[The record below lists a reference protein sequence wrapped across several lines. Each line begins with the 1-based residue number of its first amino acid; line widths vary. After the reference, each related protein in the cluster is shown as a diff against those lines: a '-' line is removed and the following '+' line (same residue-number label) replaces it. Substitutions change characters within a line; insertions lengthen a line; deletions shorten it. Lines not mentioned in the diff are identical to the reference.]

1 MHVATLR
8 LVLCLMVCSDV
19 QLTSSEKPQTDS
31 IVQSELVRKAREI
44 RQHRRVR
51 QAGQPGLNQ
60 EETKCRYKIALLD
73 FPPYIMNQSKQQ
85 GFMNNT
91 LTWFVDSACFRRKS
105 NDPIACIM
113 EPVFVQTQDE
123 MVKLIKNNS
132 VDFGFPVLSDARQ
145 KLTGLKSVTLIRA
158 FVSSGCSMIVNL
170 KICEAESQEQL
181 LTSITSQWPI
191 LACVI
196 LLSGISGVIIWLLE
210 HRSNAAHFSPS
221 FTLGPPDGFWWA
233 VVSLTTVGYG
243 DKTPKTLCGRAFGIM
258 WILIGAIMLSLF
270 TALFTNA
277 MQASLDGTRCRDIGG
292 KDVGVSNKNPE
303 THIVAKELDADF
315 IKFKNLDEMQRNLSQ
330 GTIGR
335 VLVDRNT
342 AFYFLDKS
350 GLKRNRQIRMIRN
363 IDYPMEY
370 YLAHVSHEVMPP
382 PSGSPNDT
390 DESADDVLQRKKN
403 LSTCGGSLKAL
414 SSDLVAVAK
423 DTAKENLIPAEL
435 QTADLSDEMEGLFS
449 TGSQMTKDILFA
461 LLGMFAVLIIMG
473 KLWEV
478 YTNCKPTVRKKRK
491 GLIPSSRK
499 MSMMQNFLD
508 LEERLKD
515 ITSDLQKL
523 KEEFEGA
530 ANGLSPEGSLEYSK
544 PKERSFFNNMLDLN
558 GKSKNTETIL

>member
-8 LVLCLMVCSDV
+8 LVLCLMVCCDLWLVRS
-19 QLTSSEKPQTDS
+19 QNLDS
-31 IVQSELVRKAREI
+31 IDQSELVRKAREI
-44 RQHRRVR
+44 RQHRQVR
-51 QAGQPGLNQ
+51 QTRQLRQ
-60 EETKCRYKIALLD
+60 EQDKETKCKFKFALHD
-73 FPPYIMNQSKQQ
+73 FPPYIMNQSINQ
-85 GFMNNT
+85 GFMHQT
-91 LTWFVDSACFRRKS
+91 LTWFVDTACFGKEAT
-105 NDPIACIM
+105 DPIVCKM
-113 EPVFVQTQDE
+113 VPVFVQNQDE
-123 MVKLIKNNS
+123 MVKLIKNRS
-132 VDFGFPVLSDARQ
+132 VDFGFPILSDAKQ
-145 KLTGLKSVTLIRA
+145 KLTGLDSVTLIRA

-170 KICEAESQEQL
+170 KQCKAESREQL

-210 HRSNAAHFSPS
+210 HRSNAAQFSPS
-221 FTLGPPDGFWWA
+221 FTIGSPEGFWWA

-292 KDVGVSNKNPE
+292 KKVGVSNKNPE
-303 THIVAKELDADF
+303 THIVAMELDADF
-315 IKFKNLDEMQRNLSQ
+315 VKFKNLDEMQKSLIQ

-335 VLVDRNT
+335 VMMDRNT
-342 AFYFLDKS
+342 AFHLLDKS

-363 IDYPMEY
+363 VDYPMEY
-370 YLAHVSHEVMPP
+370 YLAHVSHDVIPHLM
-382 PSGSPNDT
+382 GSPNGTNDSD
-390 DESADDVLQRKKN
+390 DEVLVRKTE
-403 LSTCGGSLKAL
+403 LSVCGESLKEL
-414 SSDLVAVAK
+414 SADLVAVAE
-423 DTAKENLIPAEL
+423 DIAKEQLIPAEL

-449 TGSQMTKDILFA
+449 TGSQMTKSILFA
-461 LLGMFAVLIIMG
+461 LLGIFAFLIIIG

-478 YTNCKPTVRKKRK
+478 YTNFKPTVRKKRK
-491 GLIPSSRK
+491 GLTPSSRK

-508 LEERLKD
+508 LEKRLED

-530 ANGLSPEGSLEYSK
+530 ANGLSLVDSPEYSR
-544 PKERSFFNNMLDLN
+544 PKERSFSNNMLDLK
-558 GKSKNTETIL
+558 GKSKNTETIV